1 MEKSEQKTL
10 QPRPQRPEWFLSRES
25 QASFKSQQNKEQEEA
40 ARVAE
45 SLEELFKGQVQ
56 FNPSH
61 FLLQRQAASDRP
73 APKKHSLR
81 EITEPEPEVGA
92 QLREFRSDPADS
104 VPGPGP
110 GREVWQLQLGV
121 KYITVPTVGKAL
133 FWAVA
138 GVHWPAS
145 SPQSLLAMCHQ
156 NALLFPKEPYIEQ
169 VHDPRHIQGQTCQK
183 SRPKTS
189 QAALSSSSFHR
200 YPFSLLL

>member
-61 FLLQRQAASDRP
+61 FLLQGQAASDRP

-92 QLREFRSDPADS
+92 QLGSSGAT
-104 VPGPGP
+104 
-110 GREVWQLQLGV
+110 Q
-121 KYITVPTVGKAL
+121 PTQ
-133 FWAVA
+133 F
-138 GVHWPAS
+138 
-145 SPQSLLAMCHQ
+145 
-156 NALLFPKEPYIEQ
+156 
-169 VHDPRHIQGQTCQK
+169 QGQGQAGRCGS
-183 SRPKTS
+183 SRS
-189 QAALSSSSFHR
+189 G
-200 YPFSLLL
+200 